1 MASLT
6 DLLAKTVASATQ
18 GVEIPSN
25 VQGTVLNG
33 LSDSVLKSLTQTAT
47 APGGVDVLKNLFG
60 GKTSAASSPG
70 TALATKIFAN
80 NVLGKLGLGNKTN
93 STLTGLIP
101 TIIGKLSGLIKD
113 MDGDGDVD
121 LNDIIL
127 SLSGAQP
134 KQQQK
139 KSGGLLGSVAG
150 SILGG
155 ILKGK

>member
-6 DLLAKTVASATQ
+6 DLLAQTVAGATR

-25 VQGTVLNG
+25 VQNTVLNG

-47 APGGVDVLKNLFG
+47 APGGVDILKNLFG
-60 GKTSAASSPG
+60 GKSDAATSPVTKLAS
-70 TALATKIFAN
+70 ALFLKNT
-80 NVLGKLGLGNKTN
+80 LSKLGLGKQKED
-93 STLTGLIP
+93 SLTGLIP
-101 TIIGKLSGLIKD
+101 NIVGKLSGLIRD

-121 LNDIIL
+121 LNDIIM

-134 KQQQK
+134 KQQK

-150 SILGG
+150 SVLGS

>member
-6 DLLAKTVASATQ
+6 DLLAKTVASAAQ

-25 VQGTVLNG
+25 VQSTVLNG

-47 APGGVDVLKNLFG
+47 APGGVDILKGLFS
-60 GKTSAASSPG
+60 GKSNAATSPV
-70 TALATKIFAN
+70 TALAGKLFAN
-80 NVLGKLGLGNKTN
+80 NILSKLGLGTKIN
-93 STLTGLIP
+93 SA
-101 TIIGKLSGLIKD
+101 LSGLIRD

-134 KQQQK
+134 KQK

-150 SILGG
+150 SVLGS

>member
-47 APGGVDVLKNLFG
+47 APGGVEVL
-60 GKTSAASSPG
+60 
-70 TALATKIFAN
+70 
-80 NVLGKLGLGNKTN
+80 
-93 STLTGLIP
+93 
-101 TIIGKLSGLIKD
+101 KD

>member
-6 DLLAKTVASATQ
+6 DLLAKTVASAAQ

-25 VQGTVLNG
+25 VQSTVLNG

-60 GKTSAASSPG
+60 GKSNAATSPV
-70 TALATKIFAN
+70 TALAGKIFAN
-80 NVLGKLGLGNKTN
+80 NVLSKLGLGSKTN
-93 STLTGLIP
+93 SALSGLIP
-101 TIIGKLSGLIKD
+101 TIIGKLSGLLKD

-127 SLSGAQP
+127 TLSGAQP
-134 KQQQK
+134 KQK
-139 KSGGLLGSVAG
+139 KSGGLLGGVAG

-155 ILKGK
+155 ILGKK

>member
-1 MASLT
+1 MATLT

-25 VQGTVLNG
+25 VQNTVLNG

-47 APGGVDVLKNLFG
+47 APGGVEVLKNLFG
-60 GKTSAASSPG
+60 GKSNAATSPV

-80 NVLGKLGLGNKTN
+80 NVLGKL
-93 STLTGLIP
+93 
-101 TIIGKLSGLIKD
+101 SGRIKD

-127 SLSGAQP
+127 ALSGAQP

-139 KSGGLLGSVAG
+139 KSGSLLGGVAG